1 MRAIMTSL
9 LILSVNLINLS
20 AFPHHGHKNP
30 EDSKE
35 LLGKWKVIYNDE
47 SFKGEVV
54 YEVKLE
60 GERVKGYAIS
70 YKDESGKTTE
80 MEELVLQLK
89 SYKKGKG
96 KGTYSADYEGTRY
109 DMNCT
114 LKLVSPREL
123 TVSYSYYGY
132 SGTEQWIRMND

>member
-20 AFPHHGHKNP
+20 AFPLHGPKNP
-30 EDSKE
+30 GDHKD
-35 LLGKWKVIYNDE
+35 LLGKWKVIYDDE
-47 SFKGEVV
+47 SFKGEVI

-60 GERVKGYAIS
+60 GEKVKGYAIS
-70 YKDESGKTTE
+70 YQDESGQTNA

-96 KGTYSADYEGTRY
+96 KGTYSVDYEGTRY

-123 TVSYSYYGY
+123 TVSYTYYGY
-132 SGTEQWIRMND
+132 NGTEQWIRMND